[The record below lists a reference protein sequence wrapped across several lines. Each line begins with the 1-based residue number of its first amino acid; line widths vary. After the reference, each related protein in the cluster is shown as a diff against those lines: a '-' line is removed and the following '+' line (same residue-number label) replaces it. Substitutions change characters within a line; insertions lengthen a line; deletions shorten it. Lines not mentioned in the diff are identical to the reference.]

1 MVNFKVGNSIK
12 QISNDLYTK
21 VMASNVDASYWYS
34 EIFGTLPIYTYYVYI
49 NRSDEDEDFDIF
61 NVIYNDLIRT
71 GDFEPLMYEY
81 SKYDGESKNHP
92 NTEVSNRSK
101 SHKDTSENDKKY
113 HVSQF
118 YLILKNEPAMI
129 YYDYDGLHVMS
140 HLGTEKISEIVE
152 KYLKDYD
159 QEDTRIKCYVIV
171 KEPDLY
177 LSDFDIEL
185 DNDLDFDLY
194 NDGFKDVHNSIK
206 KSIENDKNGLYLLYG
221 KPGTGK
227 STYIRHLIKECGDDK
242 RKFIYVPSKLFEDFT
257 DPTILPFLLRNKGCV
272 FIIEDCENLVTVDD
286 GIRSDS
292 ITDLLN
298 MTDGLLADALNIKI
312 ICTFNTDYE
321 KIDDA
326 LMRPGRCKCKY
337 EFNLLD
343 KEKANKVAK
352 KFGLGKVD
360 KDISLAELFNP
371 ELDFVEEKKRKIGF
385 AVN

>member
-1 MVNFKVGNSIK
+1 MINFKVGNSNK
-12 QISNDLYTK
+12 QISNDLYVK
-21 VMASNVDASYWYS
+21 SMASNVDASYWYS
-34 EIFGTLPIYTYYVYI
+34 EIFDTLPIYTYYVYI
-49 NRSDEDEDFDIF
+49 NRSDEDEAFDIY

-71 GDFEPLMYEY
+71 GDFEPLIYDY
-81 SKYDGESKNHP
+81 CKYDGESKNHSK
-92 NTEVSNRSK
+92 EV
-101 SHKDTSENDKKY
+101 SENDKKY
-113 HVSQF
+113 HVSRF
-118 YLILKNEPAMI
+118 YLVWKNEPAMI
-129 YYDYDGLHVMS
+129 YYDYDGLYIMS

-257 DPTILPFLLRNKGCV
+257 HPTILPFLLRNKGCV
-272 FIIEDCENLVTVDD
+272 FIIEDCENLVTVDG

-312 ICTFNTDYE
+312 YFHILKNVGM
-321 KIDDA
+321 I
-326 LMRPGRCKCKY
+326 
-337 EFNLLD
+337 LD
-343 KEKANKVAK
+343 
-352 KFGLGKVD
+352 
-360 KDISLAELFNP
+360 S
-371 ELDFVEEKKRKIGF
+371 RQYM
-385 AVN
+385 